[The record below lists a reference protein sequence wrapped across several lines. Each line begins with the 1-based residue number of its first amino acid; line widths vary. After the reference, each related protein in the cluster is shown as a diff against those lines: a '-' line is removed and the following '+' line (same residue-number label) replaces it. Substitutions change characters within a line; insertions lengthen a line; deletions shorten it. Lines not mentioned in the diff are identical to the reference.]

1 MGKDRLRKLALLI
14 AGCTMG
20 VTILLLLVASPLSS
34 APGAPLGSPEA
45 LPTPAPGAAPSS
57 TQPEITWSATSTEI
71 ILPPGET
78 TVQDLSFTS
87 SASLQNIV
95 LRPVPEIAP
104 FLAIQPASF
113 PSVAAGQ
120 PEGVHITFSIPPGA
134 TFGSYAGTVHVQNGT
149 STLPQTL
156 KVTIVVTKQG
166 VILVPPAGYTINS
179 RVAPLGGPVSLNN
192 FGSAF
197 QEGGVIP
204 LGGSE
209 IDITS
214 IPLPSMPLQIF
225 IARELQGATIS
236 ATKQITVSGDSC
248 TEESYSE
255 VFTPT
260 LTYGNI
266 SVYCPHGEILY
277 KLYLS
282 YQAGDPLENQ
292 FLASF
297 QNILDTIRFAP

>member
-1 MGKDRLRKLALLI
+1 MSKDRLRKVAFVV
-14 AGCTMG
+14 AGCIVG
-20 VTILLLLVASPLSS
+20 VTILLLLIVRPLS
-34 APGAPLGSPEA
+34 P
-45 LPTPAPGAAPSS
+45 APSS
-57 TQPEITWSATSTEI
+57 RQPKITWSAKSTEI

-78 TVQDLSFTS
+78 TAQDISFTS

-95 LRPVPEIAP
+95 LEPVPEIAP
-104 FLAIQPASF
+104 FLTVQPTSF
-113 PSVAAGQ
+113 RSVAAGQ

-134 TFGSYAGTVHVQNGT
+134 AFGSYAGTVHVQSGT

-156 KVTIVVTKQG
+156 KVSIVVTKQG
-166 VILVPPAGYTINS
+166 VIFVPPAGYAINS
-179 RVAPLGGPVSLNN
+179 RVAALGGPVSLNN
-192 FGSAF
+192 FGSAA
-197 QEGGVIP
+197 QEGGVLP
-204 LGGSE
+204 PGGSE

-214 IPLPSMPLQIF
+214 VPLPSIPLQIF

-248 TEESYSE
+248 TEKSYSE

-260 LTYGNI
+260 LTYGNV
-266 SVYCPHGEILY
+266 SVYCPHGELLY

-282 YQAGDPLENQ
+282 YRAGDPLESQ

-297 QNILDTIRFAP
+297 QNILDTIHFTP